1 MIVIT
6 GGAGFIGSALAW
18 RLNQMGRTDILL
30 VDRLGETEKW
40 RNLVGL
46 SFLDYLDKDNFIS
59 RLEGGSLP
67 ERPEAILHMGACSAT
82 TERDAGY
89 LMENNYRYTARIA
102 RWWTANSSCRF
113 IYASSAATYGDGSN
127 GYNDDEDAL
136 DTLRPLNM
144 YGYSKHLFDLLARRE
159 GWLTDIVGLKYF
171 NVYGPNENHKGD
183 MRSVINKAY
192 PDVRTRGVMRLF
204 KSHREDYAD
213 GEQKRD
219 FLYVKDAVEM
229 TLYFLNPS
237 APGGIYNVGTGTARS
252 WNDVADSL
260 FSAAGVPKK
269 VEYMPMPP
277 ELRGKY
283 QYFTCA
289 SLDKLRAAG
298 CRHECMSLEDAIEEY
313 VCVYLDRE
321 EYLATASE

>member
-18 RLNQMGRTDILL
+18 RLNRMGRTDLLL
-30 VDRLGETEKW
+30 VDRLGESEKW

-46 SFLDYLDKDNFIS
+46 AFLDYLDKDDFIT
-59 RLEGGSLP
+59 RLENGTLP
-67 ERPEAILHMGACSAT
+67 EVPEAILHMGACSAT

-102 RWWTANSSCRF
+102 RWWTAHSKCRF
-113 IYASSAATYGDGSN
+113 IYASSAATYGDGGN
-127 GYNDDEDAL
+127 GYCDDEETL
-136 DTLRPLNM
+136 HTLRPLNM
-144 YGYSKHLFDLLARRE
+144 YGYSKHLFDLLAYRE

-171 NVYGPNENHKGD
+171 NVYGPNENHKD
-183 MRSVINKAY
+183 EMRSVINKAY
-192 PDVRTRGVMRLF
+192 PDVRTRGMMRLF

-229 TLYFLNPS
+229 TLYFLNRS

-269 VEYMPMPP
+269 IEYVPMPI

-283 QYFTCA
+283 QYYTCA
-289 SLDKLRAAG
+289 SLDKLKGAG

-313 VCVYLDRE
+313 VCVYLDRD